1 MTQATLEKLLGREL
15 SQAEVDNLNLY
26 MNIADERL
34 MKLLCVRYD
43 CEIGK
48 RKFKTREHYRTLFTD
63 IFNTVYGVTINGQ
76 PVTGWTE
83 QQNNI
88 LNGKWYNSIVF
99 NSPMSGATVEVDAD
113 WGFLV
118 MPNDL
123 NLLRARM
130 FDLTFKEVGSE
141 GIKSKSVEDFSITY
155 NDSAMIDGF
164 RDTNQLTIAKYSNCN
179 QNLIANGEL
188 YNERFYCI

>member
-1 MTQATLEKLLGREL
+1 
-15 SQAEVDNLNLY
+15 
-26 MNIADERL
+26 
-34 MKLLCVRYD
+34 
-43 CEIGK
+43 
-48 RKFKTREHYRTLFTD
+48 
-63 IFNTVYGVTINGQ
+63 
-76 PVTGWTE
+76 
-83 QQNNI
+83 
-88 LNGKWYNSIVF
+88 
-99 NSPMSGATVEVDAD
+99 MSGATVEVDAD

-155 NDSAMIDGF
+155 SDSAMIDGF

-188 YNERFYCI
+188 YNERIYCI